1 MNNVPNIL
9 GLYFE
14 SAYIYFGVHNIFENH
29 SNKCLIYVLEGITLK
44 QSAELLSCQ
53 DIYKSFGDN
62 HVLKGINLDVHAGD
76 VLALIGGN
84 GAGKS
89 TLMKIIVGIYS
100 HDSGKL
106 IVNGS
111 ELKNVTPAAAQAA
124 GIYYVPQEPMLF
136 PNMTIEQNVLIG
148 LSGKDVENRKKLV
161 DLIKTMGWKLDINRQ
176 ALTLSIAEQQLVE
189 IIRGLMHDSK
199 VLILDE
205 PTSSLTFNDIKSL
218 FKMVDDLR
226 NNGVGI
232 IYITHRLQEVFQ
244 IATKVVIM
252 RDGKITLSGP
262 VKDFDNEA
270 LVRALVPDE
279 NVMEKVQEKADAHIV
294 KSVVAGNE
302 VLRVTDY
309 SGNGFYKINF
319 ALHAGEILGMAGV
332 VGAGRTEFAETLFG
346 RDNVESG
353 KVELDG
359 HDITGMSTKA
369 VIKAG
374 LTYVPE
380 DRFRNGIFRISGLGE
395 NMTSSS
401 LSRMGLFFLNKKYEK
416 DSFDQYYK
424 DFRIKSTGQ
433 EQPIGDLS
441 GGNQQKVVLA
451 KALVPQPKVVILD
464 EPTRGVDA
472 GAREDVYK
480 IIYKLKAQGVAILVI
495 SSDMQE
501 IQQICDRALVIYRGR
516 IAKQLVDVEINP
528 DNLMKAAFGLAEEA
542 SAS

>member
-1 MNNVPNIL
+1 MHNVPNIL

-14 SAYIYFGVHNIFENH
+14 SAYIYFGVHTIFETH

-205 PTSSLTFNDIKSL
+205 PTIAQNWKGRKIIQKMIRNLSSQGKTVIAILHDMDFVAESFERVIVMAHGKVLADGTKE
-218 FKMVDDLR
+218 
-226 NNGVGI
+226 
-232 IYITHRLQEVFQ
+232 EVFAQ
-244 IATKVVIM
+244 KDVLEQARIDQPYLTKLCQQLEY
-252 RDGKITLSGP
+252 KKLYFSL
-262 VKDFDNEA
+262 KD
-270 LVRALVPDE
+270 
-279 NVMEKVQEKADAHIV
+279 
-294 KSVVAGNE
+294 
-302 VLRVTDY
+302 
-309 SGNGFYKINF
+309 
-319 ALHAGEILGMAGV
+319 
-332 VGAGRTEFAETLFG
+332 
-346 RDNVESG
+346 
-353 KVELDG
+353 
-359 HDITGMSTKA
+359 
-369 VIKAG
+369 
-374 LTYVPE
+374 
-380 DRFRNGIFRISGLGE
+380 
-395 NMTSSS
+395 
-401 LSRMGLFFLNKKYEK
+401 
-416 DSFDQYYK
+416 
-424 DFRIKSTGQ
+424 
-433 EQPIGDLS
+433 
-441 GGNQQKVVLA
+441 
-451 KALVPQPKVVILD
+451 
-464 EPTRGVDA
+464 
-472 GAREDVYK
+472 
-480 IIYKLKAQGVAILVI
+480 
-495 SSDMQE
+495 
-501 IQQICDRALVIYRGR
+501 
-516 IAKQLVDVEINP
+516 
-528 DNLMKAAFGLAEEA
+528 
-542 SAS
+542 

>member
-1 MNNVPNIL
+1 
-9 GLYFE
+9 
-14 SAYIYFGVHNIFENH
+14 
-29 SNKCLIYVLEGITLK
+29 LK

-100 HDSGKL
+100 HDSGRL
-106 IVNGS
+106 VVNGN
-111 ELKNVTPAAAQAA
+111 ELKNVTPAVAQAA

-148 LSGKDVENRKKLV
+148 LDGKDADNRKKLIE
-161 DLIKTMGWKLDINRQ
+161 LIKTMGWKLDINRQ
-176 ALTLSIAEQQLVE
+176 ALSLSIAEQQLVE

-218 FKMVDDLR
+218 FRMVDDLR

-252 RDGKITLSGP
+252 RDGKITLSGA

-270 LVRALVPDE
+270 LVKALVPDE
-279 NVMEKVQEKADAHIV
+279 SVMEKIQEKADAHIV
-294 KSVVAGNE
+294 KSVIAGNE
-302 VLRVTDY
+302 VLKVSDY
-309 SGNGFYKINF
+309 SGNGFYKVNF
-319 ALHAGEILGMAGV
+319 ALHAGEILGLAGV
-332 VGAGRTEFAETLFG
+332 VGAGRTEFAETLYG

-353 KVELDG
+353 KVELNG
-359 HDITGMSTKA
+359 RDITGMSTKE
-369 VIKAG
+369 VIKSG

-401 LSRMGLFFLNKKYEK
+401 LSKMGRFFLNKKYEK
-416 DSFDQYYK
+416 DSFEQYYK

-501 IQQICDRALVIYRGR
+501 IQQICDRALVMYRGR
-516 IAKQLVDVEINP
+516 IAKQLVDVEINQ
-528 DNLMKAAFGLAEEA
+528 DNLMKAAFGLAKEA